1 MFTVHKS
8 DNGFLLSESSIFVGH
23 TFLSEML
30 VIYAQGM
37 AIRNVQCFMQTSLH
51 YKLQS
56 LTHSYLF
63 VHSLIYNVSLTSN
76 LYT

>member
-37 AIRNVQCFMQTSLH
+37 AIRNVVFHADKSPLQTSI
-51 YKLQS
+51 
-56 LTHSYLF
+56 SY
-63 VHSLIYNVSLTSN
+63 T
-76 LYT
+76 